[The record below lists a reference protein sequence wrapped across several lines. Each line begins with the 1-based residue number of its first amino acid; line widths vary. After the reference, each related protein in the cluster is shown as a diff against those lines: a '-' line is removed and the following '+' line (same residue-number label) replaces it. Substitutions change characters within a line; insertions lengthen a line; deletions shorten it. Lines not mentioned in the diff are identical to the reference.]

1 MRVCSVVVFI
11 SRLVVPLKF
20 DWDFS
25 SNRSCFCC
33 GFYFIPTDKISCQAA
48 DRPWRW
54 FPWWQASPVDLAL
67 MAQLKLVQKRRI
79 LGLPPLFVIRF
90 GNLTNVSFYRCHQE
104 FVTNSMQACNSIAHC
119 IPVKGIKSR
128 LISYFYS
135 RFYPKIVKKNSLF
148 NIVEAT
154 KSRLDWQQTINPYRA
169 TKSFNHPSLFPSVRS
184 SKKKVFIGDHF
195 SHAERKVFSF
205 YSFSINELHRDSLVS
220 TRGCVFTIE
229 KSRLYN
235 RKGSY
240 ITRWPRRTSPLLFFF
255 SILNGFVSECQG
267 I

>member
-1 MRVCSVVVFI
+1 MIVFLLITDEGWTYSSEWSTGVRRSLFYRLPASNVAVLTTHNPKMRVCSVVVFI

-67 MAQLKLVQKRRI
+67 MAQLKLIQKRRI
-79 LGLPPLFVIRF
+79 LALPPLFVIRF

-135 RFYPKIVKKNSLF
+135 RFYPKIVKKKIAFLIS
-148 NIVEAT
+148 
-154 KSRLDWQQTINPYRA
+154 
-169 TKSFNHPSLFPSVRS
+169 
-184 SKKKVFIGDHF
+184 
-195 SHAERKVFSF
+195 
-205 YSFSINELHRDSLVS
+205 
-220 TRGCVFTIE
+220 
-229 KSRLYN
+229 
-235 RKGSY
+235 
-240 ITRWPRRTSPLLFFF
+240 
-255 SILNGFVSECQG
+255 
-267 I
+267 